1 MSAIESICLEITTM
15 TVLKIDTS
23 ARFGSS
29 NSRHLTDYLV
39 SQLDDGE
46 VIVRDL
52 ARQPL
57 PQISAEDLVGVHGSS
72 TDDRD
77 SLKQHLA
84 LSAELIEELKSAD
97 TLVLGVSMYNFGVP
111 VVLKQWIDYVCR
123 AGVTF
128 RYGAN
133 GPEGLTGV
141 KRAYIVTAT
150 GGTPVGSGMDYVSG
164 YLAHICRFIGVE
176 HVIQI
181 DASGSKGAA
190 EQVLAAGR
198 AQIDAALNEVA
209 SA

>member
-1 MSAIESICLEITTM
+1 M

-23 ARFGSS
+23 ARLDSS
-29 NSRHLTDYLV
+29 NSRQLSDYLV
-39 SQLDDGE
+39 SQLGDSE

-72 TDDRD
+72 TDERA
-77 SLKQHLA
+77 SLQQHLA
-84 LSAELIEELKSAD
+84 VSAELIEELNSAD

-133 GPEGLTGV
+133 GPEGLTGI
-141 KRAYIVTAT
+141 KRAFIVTAT
-150 GGTPVGSGMDYVSG
+150 GGTPVGGGMDFVSG
-164 YLAHICRFIGVE
+164 YLAFICRFIGVE
-176 HVIQI
+176 EVIHI
-181 DASGSKGAA
+181 DASGSKRAP
-190 EQVLAAGR
+190 EEVLAAGR
-198 AQIDAALNEVA
+198 AQIDAALAAVGA
-209 SA
+209 